1 MPRRRFWV
9 WLVVWGLVGCRPGVE
24 SASEPVVLATFTVIA
39 DMAQQVA
46 GDRVRVESLV
56 KPGVEIHSYE
66 PTPREIARI
75 RQARLVLENGLGLEQ
90 WTARFYQQLQEVP
103 RVTVSAGITPV
114 MIAPGQPDPHAW
126 MSPRLALIYVD
137 NIRQALSRIDP
148 DHAHFYTQNAQRYQQ
163 QIRAFDQ
170 KFQQFWQSIPAH
182 RRYLVTCEGAFGYMA
197 RDYGFQPLYLWP
209 MNAEQ
214 EGTPQQIRRVIDQVR
229 ARQIPVVF
237 CESTVN
243 PQAQQ
248 QVARETGARFGGILY
263 VDSLTVATGPA
274 PTYVRLLEHNL
285 NTLRRGFSMLVSLE
299 KIP

>member
-1 MPRRRFWV
+1 
-9 WLVVWGLVGCRPGVE
+9 
-24 SASEPVVLATFTVIA
+24 
-39 DMAQQVA
+39 
-46 GDRVRVESLV
+46 
-56 KPGVEIHSYE
+56 
-66 PTPREIARI
+66 
-75 RQARLVLENGLGLEQ
+75 
-90 WTARFYQQLQEVP
+90 
-103 RVTVSAGITPV
+103 
-114 MIAPGQPDPHAW
+114 
-126 MSPRLALIYVD
+126 D

-285 NTLRRGFSMLVSLE
+285 NTLQQGFSMRLSLE